1 MPLRVR
7 RYRRRKLVR
16 RVKRYG
22 LKKTG
27 LKKRVSN
34 NRAYLFKRWVA
45 YSNTS
50 FGNRYGGF
58 LTFDAEKVA
67 TMTLS
72 NVAGSVS
79 YGTLSL
85 DFQLRDLVDYTD
97 FTSLYDKYKIA
108 FVKVHVIPFGTAA
121 LTGAAYSSVYGQ
133 SSIIIHS
140 IMDSDDNVVPVA
152 SAAGVD
158 TLRQYQSYKVQN
170 LFANNTKGSVRLLR
184 PSILVGVNDGTG
196 AAVGSRVTRSS
207 WLNLGNTS
215 VPHFGMKY
223 IFEGI
228 SGGSNDAVNGQK
240 VEMKIEAKFY
250 LAFKEVR

>member
-27 LKKRVSN
+27 LKRKLSN
-34 NRAYLFKRWVA
+34 NRPYLFKRWVA
-45 YSNTS
+45 YSNGT
-50 FGNRYGGF
+50 FGNRYSGF
-58 LTFDAEKVA
+58 LTFDADKIA

-79 YGTLSL
+79 YGSLSL

-97 FTSLYDKYKIA
+97 FTTLYDKYKLA
-108 FVKVHVIPFGTAA
+108 FVKVRVIPLATSVA
-121 LTGAAYSSVYGQ
+121 TGAAYSSVFGQ
-133 SSIIIHS
+133 SSMIIHS
-140 IMDSDDNVVPVA
+140 ILDSDDNANAPA
-152 SAAGVD
+152 TAAGVD
-158 TLRQYQSYKVQN
+158 QLRQYQTYKVAN
-170 LFANNTKGSVRLLR
+170 LIANAQRGVTRVVR
-184 PSILVGVNDGTG
+184 PSILMAVNDSAGTP
-196 AAVGSRVTRSS
+196 VGSRISRG
-207 WLNLGNTS
+207 WLNLGNSS
-215 VPHFGMKY
+215 VPHFGIKY

-228 SGGSNDAVNGQK
+228 SGGSGDPVNGVK
-240 VEMKIEAKFY
+240 IEMKIEAKFY

>member
-1 MPLRVR
+1 MAYRKR
-7 RYRRRKLVR
+7 RRHIRRPKTYRRKYR
-16 RVKRYG
+16 
-22 LKKTG
+22 KTG
-27 LKKRVSN
+27 LKRKLSN

-58 LTFDAEKVA
+58 LTFDAEKIA
-67 TMTLS
+67 TLTLS
-72 NVAGSVS
+72 NVAGSIS

-85 DFQLRDLVDYTD
+85 DFQLRDLIDYTD

-140 IMDSDDNVVPVA
+140 IVDSDDNVVPVA

-170 LFANNTKGSVRLLR
+170 LFANNIKGAVRLLR

-228 SGGSNDAVNGQK
+228 SGGSGDAVNGQK
-240 VEMKIEAKFY
+240 IEMKIEAKFY